1 MRVTKRSGR
10 VEDVKFDNVTNRIS
24 KLTEGLSNSVDV
36 TKVAQQVFSSIY
48 DGINTHEIDTLS
60 AEICI
65 GMITSDPDYEI
76 LATRI
81 TASNIQ
87 KRAANNFHIAMRKLH
102 KAGIVTHEV
111 LEVSSKVKDDI
122 KPERDYDFGY
132 FGLKTLEKGYLQK
145 IDGEI
150 IETPQYMYMRV
161 AIGIHGH
168 DTERVLETYDALSKG
183 LFIHATPTLFNAG
196 TPRPQ
201 MSSCFV
207 AGTAVFTTNRGPV
220 PIEEVCIGDNVV
232 THTGSIK
239 PVLQTHKN
247 LLGDRTLFDVKIYK
261 TPGFQVT
268 GNHRFWSI
276 TKEQLHWKD
285 EPQWNSIEH
294 LRVGDWISIPKT
306 KLNTVYE
313 ILDMYELL
321 KDENGTEHW
330 TYSFEFDGTKMRRLT
345 HFTSEYRPNGITLK
359 GEWFERYIKV
369 DEDFAWFIGSWYGDG
384 CITYQRSS
392 AKSKRT
398 PTHRGISFAQ
408 NPNNTTF
415 IEKIEKI
422 GCKYLGVHACISKSK
437 KRNCLSISFNN
448 SAIGNAFN
456 ILFGRWSS
464 GKFLWPNMY
473 SWNRNMV
480 SAFIGGLVSTDGC
493 CTLRG
498 NVTVQLTN
506 QPLIKSIFHLS
517 RSVGLDTSLTVG
529 SKPYKDRKQ
538 YIGRIQFPWIPEIM
552 KWVYKH
558 YDDNRLYKSERANTT
573 LEIDGKIFLRINAK
587 TRVKDNL
594 PEFVYTLG
602 VKDDHSYTV
611 QGVIAE
617 NCFLIANKEDS
628 IDGIYDTVKEC
639 ARISKWAGG
648 IGLHIHDVRANK
660 SHIRGTNG
668 TSDGI
673 IPMLRVY
680 NSTARYVNQ
689 AGRRKGSIAVYLEPW
704 HADILDFLEI
714 RLNQGDEEARCRD
727 LFSAMW
733 IPDLFMKRVE
743 SGGNWSLFC
752 PDQAKGLSD
761 VYGKEFEDLYEKY
774 EAEGLAR
781 KVVPASEVWKAII
794 KSQSETGTPYMLYKD
809 ACNEKSNHKHVGTI
823 KSSNLCVAPE
833 TKILTSKG
841 QQIISELVDQD
852 VEVWNGDEFSNVTI
866 RQTGKNQKLLTVKT
880 SKGLELRCTPYHKFW
895 IVGHNEPI
903 EAQNLEKGMK
913 IIKHSLPVINH
924 NTENMKYAYTHG
936 LFCADGTTSSHGNP
950 KRCLFKAK
958 NNGFCMRHQKNL
970 KDYEEDDDGTCQANS
985 YSEQKFLD
993 LYHVKKKLMKF
1004 IDYDYASNNDACN
1017 KIRLRLPKD
1026 IDEKYTVPT
1035 ECSLESKLEW
1045 FAGLIDGDGCVT
1057 KHQGGRGISIQIG
1070 SIHYNF
1076 LNDVL
1081 LMLQTIGVNSRIN
1094 LSRNESIKELPGG
1107 SYTCK
1112 KLWRLLIPSGGV
1124 ELLKTLGLNTRRV
1137 NINTEN
1143 LPNRQ
1148 ALHFDKIVS
1157 VEDLGETSDTFCF
1170 NEPLK
1175 HRGIFNGILTGNCT
1189 EILEYTDKDET
1200 AVCNLASIA
1209 LPKYVDVEKKEFN
1222 HEELHRVTKM
1232 VTRNLNKVIDKNFYP
1247 TENGERSNMRHRPIG
1262 IGVQGLADVFIM
1274 LRMSFGSEES
1284 RKLNRDIF
1292 ETIYHASL
1300 ESSCELAEMYGTYE
1314 TFKGSPFSQG
1324 ILQFDMWDRD
1334 PKFSGRYDWNAMRE
1348 LVKKGTRNSLLL
1360 APMPTASTSQ
1370 ILGNNECFE
1379 PYTTNIYLRRT
1390 LAGEFVVV
1398 NKHLVNDLKE
1408 RGLWSKEMKDLMV
1421 KANGSVQNIIDIP
1434 DDLKELY
1441 KTVWEMSQKTIIDMA
1456 ADRGVYIDQSQS
1468 MNLFVES
1475 PTLSKLS
1482 SMHMYAWKTGL
1493 KTGMYYLRSKA
1504 KARPIQFSLEAEC
1517 AMCSA

>member
-24 KLTEGLSNSVDV
+24 KLTEGLSETVDV
-36 TKVAQQVFSSIY
+36 TKIAQQVFSSIY
-48 DGINTHEIDTLS
+48 DGIKTPEIDTLS

-111 LEVSSKVKDDI
+111 LEVSSKVKDEI
-122 KPERDYDFGY
+122 KPERDFEFGY

-150 IETPQYMYMRV
+150 IETPQYLYMRV

-168 DTERVLETYDALSKG
+168 DIDHVLETYDALSKG

-201 MSSCFV
+201 MSSCF
-207 AGTAVFTTNRGPV
+207 
-220 PIEEVCIGDNVV
+220 
-232 THTGSIK
+232 
-239 PVLQTHKN
+239 
-247 LLGDRTLFDVKIYK
+247 
-261 TPGFQVT
+261 
-268 GNHRFWSI
+268 
-276 TKEQLHWKD
+276 
-285 EPQWNSIEH
+285 
-294 LRVGDWISIPKT
+294 
-306 KLNTVYE
+306 
-313 ILDMYELL
+313 
-321 KDENGTEHW
+321 
-330 TYSFEFDGTKMRRLT
+330 
-345 HFTSEYRPNGITLK
+345 
-359 GEWFERYIKV
+359 
-369 DEDFAWFIGSWYGDG
+369 
-384 CITYQRSS
+384 
-392 AKSKRT
+392 
-398 PTHRGISFAQ
+398 
-408 NPNNTTF
+408 
-415 IEKIEKI
+415 
-422 GCKYLGVHACISKSK
+422 
-437 KRNCLSISFNN
+437 
-448 SAIGNAFN
+448 
-456 ILFGRWSS
+456 
-464 GKFLWPNMY
+464 
-473 SWNRNMV
+473 
-480 SAFIGGLVSTDGC
+480 
-493 CTLRG
+493 
-498 NVTVQLTN
+498 
-506 QPLIKSIFHLS
+506 
-517 RSVGLDTSLTVG
+517 
-529 SKPYKDRKQ
+529 
-538 YIGRIQFPWIPEIM
+538 
-552 KWVYKH
+552 
-558 YDDNRLYKSERANTT
+558 
-573 LEIDGKIFLRINAK
+573 
-587 TRVKDNL
+587 
-594 PEFVYTLG
+594 
-602 VKDDHSYTV
+602 
-611 QGVIAE
+611 
-617 NCFLIANKEDS
+617 LIANKEDS

-648 IGLHIHDVRANK
+648 IGLHVHDVRANK

-743 SGGNWSLFC
+743 SDGNWSLFC

-774 EAEGLAR
+774 ESEGIAT
-781 KVVPASEVWKAII
+781 KVVPASEIWKAII

-823 KSSNLCVAPE
+823 KSSNLC
-833 TKILTSKG
+833 
-841 QQIISELVDQD
+841 
-852 VEVWNGDEFSNVTI
+852 
-866 RQTGKNQKLLTVKT
+866 
-880 SKGLELRCTPYHKFW
+880 
-895 IVGHNEPI
+895 
-903 EAQNLEKGMK
+903 
-913 IIKHSLPVINH
+913 
-924 NTENMKYAYTHG
+924 
-936 LFCADGTTSSHGNP
+936 
-950 KRCLFKAK
+950 
-958 NNGFCMRHQKNL
+958 
-970 KDYEEDDDGTCQANS
+970 
-985 YSEQKFLD
+985 
-993 LYHVKKKLMKF
+993 
-1004 IDYDYASNNDACN
+1004 
-1017 KIRLRLPKD
+1017 
-1026 IDEKYTVPT
+1026 
-1035 ECSLESKLEW
+1035 
-1045 FAGLIDGDGCVT
+1045 
-1057 KHQGGRGISIQIG
+1057 
-1070 SIHYNF
+1070 
-1076 LNDVL
+1076 
-1081 LMLQTIGVNSRIN
+1081 
-1094 LSRNESIKELPGG
+1094 
-1107 SYTCK
+1107 
-1112 KLWRLLIPSGGV
+1112 
-1124 ELLKTLGLNTRRV
+1124 
-1137 NINTEN
+1137 
-1143 LPNRQ
+1143 
-1148 ALHFDKIVS
+1148 
-1157 VEDLGETSDTFCF
+1157 
-1170 NEPLK
+1170 
-1175 HRGIFNGILTGNCT
+1175 T
-1189 EILEYTDKDET
+1189 EILEFTDKEET

-1247 TENGERSNMRHRPIG
+1247 TENGKRSNMRHRPIG

-1274 LRMSFGSEES
+1274 LRMTFGSEES
-1284 RKLNRDIF
+1284 RKLNIDIF

-1300 ESSCELAEMYGTYE
+1300 ESSCELAEMYGPYS
-1314 TFKGSPFSQG
+1314 TFKGSPFSKG

-1334 PKFSGRYDWNAMRE
+1334 PKFSGRYDWNAMRK
-1348 LVKKGTRNSLLL
+1348 LVKKGTMNSLLL

-1475 PTLSKLS
+1475 PTISKLS

-1504 KARPIQFSLEAEC
+1504 KSRPIQFSLEAEC
-1517 AMCSA
+1517 SMCSA

>member
-24 KLTEGLSNSVDV
+24 KLTEGLSETVDV
-36 TKVAQQVFSSIY
+36 TKIAQQVFSSIY
-48 DGINTHEIDTLS
+48 DGIKTPEIDTLS

-122 KPERDYDFGY
+122 KTERDFEFGY

-145 IDGEI
+145 IDDEI
-150 IETPQYMYMRV
+150 IETPQYLYMRV

-168 DTERVLETYDALSKG
+168 DIDHVLETYDALSKG

-201 MSSCFV
+201 MSS
-207 AGTAVFTTNRGPV
+207 
-220 PIEEVCIGDNVV
+220 
-232 THTGSIK
+232 
-239 PVLQTHKN
+239 
-247 LLGDRTLFDVKIYK
+247 
-261 TPGFQVT
+261 
-268 GNHRFWSI
+268 
-276 TKEQLHWKD
+276 
-285 EPQWNSIEH
+285 
-294 LRVGDWISIPKT
+294 
-306 KLNTVYE
+306 
-313 ILDMYELL
+313 
-321 KDENGTEHW
+321 
-330 TYSFEFDGTKMRRLT
+330 
-345 HFTSEYRPNGITLK
+345 
-359 GEWFERYIKV
+359 
-369 DEDFAWFIGSWYGDG
+369 
-384 CITYQRSS
+384 
-392 AKSKRT
+392 
-398 PTHRGISFAQ
+398 
-408 NPNNTTF
+408 
-415 IEKIEKI
+415 
-422 GCKYLGVHACISKSK
+422 
-437 KRNCLSISFNN
+437 
-448 SAIGNAFN
+448 
-456 ILFGRWSS
+456 
-464 GKFLWPNMY
+464 
-473 SWNRNMV
+473 
-480 SAFIGGLVSTDGC
+480 
-493 CTLRG
+493 
-498 NVTVQLTN
+498 
-506 QPLIKSIFHLS
+506 
-517 RSVGLDTSLTVG
+517 
-529 SKPYKDRKQ
+529 
-538 YIGRIQFPWIPEIM
+538 
-552 KWVYKH
+552 
-558 YDDNRLYKSERANTT
+558 
-573 LEIDGKIFLRINAK
+573 
-587 TRVKDNL
+587 
-594 PEFVYTLG
+594 
-602 VKDDHSYTV
+602 
-611 QGVIAE
+611 
-617 NCFLIANKEDS
+617 CFLIANKEDS

-680 NSTARYVNQ
+680 NTTARYVNQ

-743 SGGNWSLFC
+743 SDGNWSLFC
-752 PDQAKGLSD
+752 PDVARGLSD

-774 EAEGLAR
+774 ESEGIAT
-781 KVVPASEVWKAII
+781 KVVPASEIWKAII

-809 ACNEKSNHKHVGTI
+809 ACNEKSNHKHLGTI
-823 KSSNLCVAPE
+823 KSSNLC
-833 TKILTSKG
+833 
-841 QQIISELVDQD
+841 
-852 VEVWNGDEFSNVTI
+852 
-866 RQTGKNQKLLTVKT
+866 
-880 SKGLELRCTPYHKFW
+880 
-895 IVGHNEPI
+895 
-903 EAQNLEKGMK
+903 
-913 IIKHSLPVINH
+913 
-924 NTENMKYAYTHG
+924 
-936 LFCADGTTSSHGNP
+936 
-950 KRCLFKAK
+950 
-958 NNGFCMRHQKNL
+958 
-970 KDYEEDDDGTCQANS
+970 
-985 YSEQKFLD
+985 
-993 LYHVKKKLMKF
+993 
-1004 IDYDYASNNDACN
+1004 
-1017 KIRLRLPKD
+1017 
-1026 IDEKYTVPT
+1026 
-1035 ECSLESKLEW
+1035 
-1045 FAGLIDGDGCVT
+1045 
-1057 KHQGGRGISIQIG
+1057 
-1070 SIHYNF
+1070 
-1076 LNDVL
+1076 
-1081 LMLQTIGVNSRIN
+1081 
-1094 LSRNESIKELPGG
+1094 
-1107 SYTCK
+1107 
-1112 KLWRLLIPSGGV
+1112 
-1124 ELLKTLGLNTRRV
+1124 
-1137 NINTEN
+1137 
-1143 LPNRQ
+1143 
-1148 ALHFDKIVS
+1148 
-1157 VEDLGETSDTFCF
+1157 
-1170 NEPLK
+1170 
-1175 HRGIFNGILTGNCT
+1175 T
-1189 EILEYTDKDET
+1189 EIMEYTDKDET

-1232 VTRNLNKVIDKNFYP
+1232 ITRNLNKVIDKNFYP
-1247 TENGERSNMRHRPIG
+1247 TENGKRSNMRHRPIG

-1274 LRMSFGSEES
+1274 LRMTFGSEES
-1284 RKLNRDIF
+1284 RKLNIDIF

-1300 ESSCELAEMYGTYE
+1300 ESSYELAEMYGPYE
-1314 TFKGSPFSQG
+1314 SFKGSPFSKG

-1348 LVKKGTRNSLLL
+1348 LVKKGTMNSLLL

-1456 ADRGVYIDQSQS
+1456 ADRAVYIDQSQS

-1475 PTLSKLS
+1475 PTVSKLS

-1504 KARPIQFSLEAEC
+1504 KSRPIQFSLEAEC
-1517 AMCSA
+1517 SMCSA

>member
-24 KLTEGLSNSVDV
+24 KLTEGLSETVDV
-36 TKVAQQVFSSIY
+36 TKIAQQVFSSIY
-48 DGINTHEIDTLS
+48 DGIKTPEIDTLS

-122 KPERDYDFGY
+122 KPERDFEFGY

-150 IETPQYMYMRV
+150 IETPQYLYMRV

-168 DTERVLETYDALSKG
+168 DIDHVLETYDALSKG

-201 MSSCFV
+201 MSSCF
-207 AGTAVFTTNRGPV
+207 
-220 PIEEVCIGDNVV
+220 
-232 THTGSIK
+232 
-239 PVLQTHKN
+239 
-247 LLGDRTLFDVKIYK
+247 
-261 TPGFQVT
+261 
-268 GNHRFWSI
+268 
-276 TKEQLHWKD
+276 
-285 EPQWNSIEH
+285 
-294 LRVGDWISIPKT
+294 
-306 KLNTVYE
+306 
-313 ILDMYELL
+313 
-321 KDENGTEHW
+321 
-330 TYSFEFDGTKMRRLT
+330 
-345 HFTSEYRPNGITLK
+345 
-359 GEWFERYIKV
+359 
-369 DEDFAWFIGSWYGDG
+369 
-384 CITYQRSS
+384 
-392 AKSKRT
+392 
-398 PTHRGISFAQ
+398 
-408 NPNNTTF
+408 
-415 IEKIEKI
+415 
-422 GCKYLGVHACISKSK
+422 
-437 KRNCLSISFNN
+437 
-448 SAIGNAFN
+448 
-456 ILFGRWSS
+456 
-464 GKFLWPNMY
+464 
-473 SWNRNMV
+473 
-480 SAFIGGLVSTDGC
+480 
-493 CTLRG
+493 
-498 NVTVQLTN
+498 
-506 QPLIKSIFHLS
+506 
-517 RSVGLDTSLTVG
+517 
-529 SKPYKDRKQ
+529 
-538 YIGRIQFPWIPEIM
+538 
-552 KWVYKH
+552 
-558 YDDNRLYKSERANTT
+558 
-573 LEIDGKIFLRINAK
+573 
-587 TRVKDNL
+587 
-594 PEFVYTLG
+594 
-602 VKDDHSYTV
+602 
-611 QGVIAE
+611 
-617 NCFLIANKEDS
+617 LIANKEDS

-648 IGLHIHDVRANK
+648 IGLHVHDVRANK

-680 NSTARYVNQ
+680 NTTARYVNQ

-743 SGGNWSLFC
+743 SDGNWSLFC
-752 PDQAKGLSD
+752 PDTARGLSD

-774 EAEGLAR
+774 EAEGLAT
-781 KVVPASEVWKAII
+781 KVVPASEIWKAII

-809 ACNEKSNHKHVGTI
+809 ACNEKSNHKHLGTI
-823 KSSNLCVAPE
+823 KSSNL
-833 TKILTSKG
+833 
-841 QQIISELVDQD
+841 
-852 VEVWNGDEFSNVTI
+852 
-866 RQTGKNQKLLTVKT
+866 
-880 SKGLELRCTPYHKFW
+880 
-895 IVGHNEPI
+895 
-903 EAQNLEKGMK
+903 
-913 IIKHSLPVINH
+913 
-924 NTENMKYAYTHG
+924 
-936 LFCADGTTSSHGNP
+936 
-950 KRCLFKAK
+950 
-958 NNGFCMRHQKNL
+958 
-970 KDYEEDDDGTCQANS
+970 
-985 YSEQKFLD
+985 
-993 LYHVKKKLMKF
+993 
-1004 IDYDYASNNDACN
+1004 
-1017 KIRLRLPKD
+1017 
-1026 IDEKYTVPT
+1026 
-1035 ECSLESKLEW
+1035 
-1045 FAGLIDGDGCVT
+1045 
-1057 KHQGGRGISIQIG
+1057 
-1070 SIHYNF
+1070 
-1076 LNDVL
+1076 
-1081 LMLQTIGVNSRIN
+1081 
-1094 LSRNESIKELPGG
+1094 
-1107 SYTCK
+1107 
-1112 KLWRLLIPSGGV
+1112 
-1124 ELLKTLGLNTRRV
+1124 
-1137 NINTEN
+1137 
-1143 LPNRQ
+1143 
-1148 ALHFDKIVS
+1148 
-1157 VEDLGETSDTFCF
+1157 
-1170 NEPLK
+1170 
-1175 HRGIFNGILTGNCT
+1175 CT

-1247 TENGERSNMRHRPIG
+1247 TENGKRSNMRHRPIG

-1274 LRMSFGSEES
+1274 LRMTFGSEES
-1284 RKLNRDIF
+1284 RKLNIDIF

-1300 ESSCELAEMYGTYE
+1300 ESSCELAEMYGPYE
-1314 TFKGSPFSQG
+1314 TFKGSPFSKG

-1334 PKFSGRYDWNAMRE
+1334 PKFSGRYDWNAMRKI
-1348 LVKKGTRNSLLL
+1348 VKKGTMNSLLL

-1475 PTLSKLS
+1475 PTVSKLS

-1504 KARPIQFSLEAEC
+1504 KSRPIQFSLEAEC
-1517 AMCSA
+1517 SMCSA